1 MKHRTSRP
9 ARAVAALA
17 AGTLLAAAAPA
28 AAGTAA
34 SAATA
39 TTETTATA
47 TTTTAATAAA
57 PKGTFGPYGY
67 GGLRLGMTAKQA
79 NATGKIVLKQ
89 RGHCSG
95 WDYKAHRNPRDE
107 VGLYISVRRGVAVIF
122 APKGV
127 RTPRGIGTGAT
138 LRQVKKAYPGV
149 KEEVSGWYAT
159 APGNPKAYYY
169 FGVDRRGKV
178 EALAL
183 GLRNQDCVN

>member
-1 MKHRTSRP
+1 MNHRTSRP
-9 ARAVAALA
+9 ALAIAALA
-17 AGTLLAAAAPA
+17 TGVALLATATPA

-34 SAATA
+34 RAAAEAAT
-39 TTETTATA
+39 
-47 TTTTAATAAA
+47 AA

-67 GGLRLGMTAKQA
+67 GGVRLGMTAKQA
-79 NATGKIVLKQ
+79 KATGKIVLKW
-89 RGHCSG
+89 RDHCSG

-107 VGLYISVRRGVAVIF
+107 IGLYISARRGVAVIF

-138 LRQVKKAYPGV
+138 LRQVRKAYPGV

-169 FGVDRRGKV
+169 FGVNRRGKV

-183 GLRNQDCVN
+183 GLKNQDCVN

>member
-1 MKHRTSRP
+1 MTHGTSRP
-9 ARAVAALA
+9 VLAVAALA
-17 AGTLLAAAAPA
+17 AGTLLATAVPA
-28 AAGTAA
+28 AAGTTAA
-34 SAATA
+34 AETA
-39 TTETTATA
+39 GTT
-47 TTTTAATAAA
+47 ATAAA

-67 GGLRLGMTAKQA
+67 GGVRLGMTAKQA
-79 NATGKIVLKQ
+79 KATGKIVLKW
-89 RGHCSG
+89 RDHCSG

-107 VGLYISVRRGVAVIF
+107 IGLYISARRGVAVIF

-138 LRQVKKAYPGV
+138 LRQVRKAYPGV

-169 FGVDRRGKV
+169 FGVNRRGKV

-183 GLRNQDCVN
+183 GLKNQDCVN